1 VFLVTWLGIVL
12 CLSQSAMLSGLNL
25 AFFSLSKLELEVE
38 AGKGNPKALR
48 VQSARADANFLLV
61 TILWGNVAVNV
72 LLALLSGSVMTGVA
86 AFLFSTVV
94 ITLCGEILPQ
104 SYFSRHAMTVAALF
118 TPVIRGYQILLW
130 PVARPTA
137 WALDRWLGP
146 EAIPFYRERDLMRL
160 IRLHMESDDTEIG
173 RVEGMGAMNFLT
185 LDDIPLSQEGEP
197 LHPDSVI
204 ELPFTAAGPIFPEI
218 RHHRHDPFLIRM
230 QQPGTGRVVITD
242 QASWPQLVV
251 DTEAFIRAALFDQD
265 NFLPLSFC
273 HRPIVVTDP
282 TLHLGAV
289 IHRFRVRRLHR
300 DDDVLDEDVI
310 LLWSDQRRIITGSD
324 ILGRLLRG
332 IVRSEPGR

>member
-1 VFLVTWLGIVL
+1 
-12 CLSQSAMLSGLNL
+12 MLSGLNL

-38 AGKGNPKALR
+38 AGKGNPRALR
-48 VQSARADANFLLV
+48 VQRARADANFLLV

-72 LLALLSGSVMTGVA
+72 LLALLSGSVMAGVV

-94 ITLCGEILPQ
+94 ITVCGEILPQ
-104 SYFSRHAMTVAALF
+104 AYFSRHALKVAALF
-118 TPVIRGYQILLW
+118 APVIRAYQLLLW

-160 IRLHMESDDTEIG
+160 IRLHMDSDETEIG
-173 RVEGMGAMNFLT
+173 RVEGIGAMNFLT
-185 LDDIPLSQEGEP
+185 LDDIPLSEEGEP

-204 ELPFTAAGPIFPEI
+204 ALPFTAAGPIFPEI
-218 RHHRHDPFLIRM
+218 GHHRHDPFLVRL
-230 QQPGTGRVVITD
+230 QRPGTGRVVIVD
-242 QASWPQLVV
+242 EAGWPQLVV
-251 DTEAFIRAALFDQD
+251 DTEAFMRAALFDQE
-265 NFLPLSFC
+265 NFLPLTFC

-282 TLHLGAV
+282 ALNLGAV

-310 LLWSDQRRIITGSD
+310 LLWSEKRRIITGSD